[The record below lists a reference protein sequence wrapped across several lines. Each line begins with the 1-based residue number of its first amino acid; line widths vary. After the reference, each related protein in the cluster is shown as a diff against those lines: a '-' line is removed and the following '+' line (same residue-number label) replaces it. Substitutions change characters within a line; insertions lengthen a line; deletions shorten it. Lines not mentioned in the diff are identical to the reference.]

1 MLWVNVRIV
10 THDTTPHD
18 SPSGRPTAASDT
30 ATAASVADRLERL
43 PFSGFH
49 RNFLLMVTAGEFVE
63 TLMLLGNGVV
73 LALVASVLHFSAAVS
88 TWAIPVSFFV
98 GEFCGA
104 IASGYVA
111 DKLGRKTVF
120 IYDLFVFGVGMIIA
134 GFMSSAALIG
144 LFVFIAGIGVGGEF
158 PVVDTYTTEM
168 FPGRDRGKRMATVY
182 TIAVLSAPLIAALA
196 YVVSHPQAGWDSW
209 RILMWT
215 MGGLGL
221 VVWIIRFRVPESP
234 RWYESTG
241 QAEKADRLMT
251 DIEAR
256 VMRERGLDEL
266 PPVTE
271 SVQVQPRKV
280 RYADIFAPDLR
291 GRTIMMLVFQFF
303 QSGIFYGFTAL
314 APTFLLHKGISLVHT
329 LLFSMIIYA
338 GFFAGSI
345 VSIFTIDKIER
356 KWGIIGTAII
366 AGVLGTIF
374 AIVGNTAIVVVL
386 GFLTTFTLWQFSNFL
401 HTYQSEI
408 FPTRVRSTASGTV
421 YSVSRVST
429 SLFTYVITTVFLP
442 HGVLP
447 SFAIIW
453 VFIVIVVID
462 IAVFGPKSSKLQVE
476 QIAR

>member
-1 MLWVNVRIV
+1 MTQDI
-10 THDTTPHD
+10 TPQD
-18 SPSGRPTAASDT
+18 SPSGRQAPPSAAASS
-30 ATAASVADRLERL
+30 ASVADRLERL

-73 LALVASVLHFSAAVS
+73 LALVAGVLHFSPAVS

-104 IASGYVA
+104 IASGHVA
-111 DKLGRKTVF
+111 DRLGRKTVF

-134 GFMSSAALIG
+134 GFMSSAVLIG

-158 PVVDTYTTEM
+158 PVVDTYTAEM
-168 FPGRDRGKRMATVY
+168 FPGRDRGRRMATVY

-196 YVVSHPQAGWDSW
+196 YVVSHPTAGWDSW

-221 VVWIIRFRVPESP
+221 VVWVIRFRVPESP

-241 QAEKADRLMT
+241 QTEKATALVS

-256 VMRERGLDEL
+256 VMRERGLTEL
-266 PPVTE
+266 PPVPE
-271 SVQVQPRKV
+271 SVQVASRKAK
-280 RYADIFAPDLR
+280 YMDIFAPDLR

-314 APTFLLHKGISLVHT
+314 APTFLLLKGISLVHT

-338 GFFAGSI
+338 GFFVGSL
-345 VSIFTIDKIER
+345 VSIFTIDKVER

-366 AGVLGTIF
+366 AGVFGTVF
-374 AIVGNTAIVVVL
+374 AEVANVTVVVIF
-386 GFLTTFTLWQFSNFL
+386 GFLTTFILWQFSNFL

-429 SLFTYVITTVFLP
+429 SLFTYIITTVFLP
-442 HGVLP
+442 HGLLP
-447 SFAIIW
+447 SFGIIW

-462 IAVFGPKSSKLQVE
+462 IWAFGPKSSQLRVE
-476 QIAR
+476 EIAQ

>member
-1 MLWVNVRIV
+1 MAQ
-10 THDTTPHD
+10 DATPHD
-18 SPSGRPTAASDT
+18 SPSGRPVTGSTAASS
-30 ATAASVADRLERL
+30 ATSSASVADRLERL

-73 LALVASVLHFSAAVS
+73 LALVASVLHFSPAVS
-88 TWAIPVSFFV
+88 TWAIPVSFFA

-104 IASGYVA
+104 IASGHIA

-120 IYDLFVFGVGMIIA
+120 IYDLFIFGAGMIIA

-168 FPGRDRGKRMATVY
+168 FPGRDRGRRMATVY
-182 TIAVLSAPLIAALA
+182 TIAVLAAPLIAALA
-196 YVVSHPQAGWDSW
+196 YIVSHPNAGWDSW

-221 VVWIIRFRVPESP
+221 VVWVIRFRVPESP

-241 QAEKADRLMT
+241 QADKANSLMT

-271 SVQVQPRKV
+271 SVQVTPRKA
-280 RYADIFAPDLR
+280 RYMDIFAPDLR

-329 LLFSMIIYA
+329 LLFSMIIYYVLL
-338 GFFAGSI
+338 FGSL
-345 VSIFTIDKIER
+345 VSM
-356 KWGIIGTAII
+356 
-366 AGVLGTIF
+366 
-374 AIVGNTAIVVVL
+374 
-386 GFLTTFTLWQFSNFL
+386 
-401 HTYQSEI
+401 
-408 FPTRVRSTASGTV
+408 
-421 YSVSRVST
+421 
-429 SLFTYVITTVFLP
+429 
-442 HGVLP
+442 
-447 SFAIIW
+447 
-453 VFIVIVVID
+453 
-462 IAVFGPKSSKLQVE
+462 
-476 QIAR
+476 

>member
-1 MLWVNVRIV
+1 MAQ
-10 THDTTPHD
+10 DTTPPGD
-18 SPSGRPTAASDT
+18 RPSGRAAPGSTAA
-30 ATAASVADRLERL
+30 ATASVADRLERL

-73 LALVASVLHFSAAVS
+73 LALVAKTLNFSPTVS
-88 TWAIPVSFFV
+88 TWAIPGAFFA

-120 IYDLFVFGVGMIIA
+120 VYDLLIFGLGMIIA

-144 LFVFIAGIGVGGEF
+144 LFVFVGGIGVGGEF
-158 PVVDTYTTEM
+158 PVVDTYTAEM
-168 FPGRDRGKRMATVY
+168 FPGRDRGRRMATVY
-182 TIAVLSAPLIAALA
+182 TIAVLAAPLIAVLA
-196 YVVSHPQAGWDSW
+196 YAVSHPDAGPNSW

-215 MGGLGL
+215 MGALGL
-221 VVWIIRFRVPESP
+221 IVWIIRFRVPESP

-241 QAEKADRLMT
+241 QAEKANALMNQ
-251 DIEAR
+251 IEER
-256 VMRERGLDEL
+256 VKRERGLREL

-271 SVQVQPRKV
+271 SVRVAPSRA

-291 GRTIMMLVFQFF
+291 KRTIMMLVFQFF

-314 APTFLLHKGISLVHT
+314 APTFLLLKGISLVHT
-329 LLFSMIIYA
+329 LQFSMIIYA
-338 GFFAGSI
+338 GFFVGSI
-345 VSIFTIDKIER
+345 VSVFTIDKVER
-356 KWGIIGTAII
+356 KLGIIGTAII
-366 AGVLGTIF
+366 AGVLGTLF
-374 AIVGNTAIVVVL
+374 AVIANTAVVVVL

-401 HTYQSEI
+401 HTYQAEV
-408 FPTRVRSTASGTV
+408 FPTRVRSTAAGTV

-429 SLFTYVITTVFLP
+429 SLFTYIITTFFLP
-442 HGVLP
+442 LGLP
-447 SFAIIW
+447 AAFAVIW

-462 IAVFGPKSSKLQVE
+462 LAVFGPKTSQLRVE
-476 QIAR
+476 QIAQ